1 MSTKY
6 FTIDIANGKVPLLGV
21 ENVAYHENNNVN
33 RMNNRKWRDKE
44 KHRIIEKEKKRTTRG
59 KHFMQRVKEI

>member
-6 FTIDIANGKVPLLGV
+6 FTIDIANGTVPLLGV

>member
-1 MSTKY
+1 M
-6 FTIDIANGKVPLLGV
+6 PLLGV

-33 RMNNRKWRDKE
+33 RINNRKWRDKG